1 MQKLGLADL
10 RAESEQNAV
19 GLNEAVVQVLMI
31 RRSFQTWRQV
41 LLDDSRG
48 SLCLGLLLLVEGR
61 TEEPKDQEKERP
73 RAKAKEGDSTSSL
86 AVHLSTPGKTPLWI
100 RQLYLDVIRIETGQE
115 PVREVV
121 LELLEVRHRFRK
133 KRSTQCS
140 ERAPVEARL
149 GGALRAMFQSLCILR
164 DASRKELGRL
174 GPILPGLCLDNAKCL
189 DLGRSRTTRDL
200 RDPVRFPL
208 NLLVASLSEQPTG
221 TVVEDQDRGPPM
233 MASLSEQSS
242 VGT

>member
-31 RRSFQTWRQV
+31 RRSFRGFRRQV
-41 LLDDSRG
+41 PLDDSRG

-61 TEEPKDQEKERP
+61 TEEPKDQEKGRP
-73 RAKAKEGDSTSSL
+73 RAKAKEGDSTVTL
-86 AVHLSTPGKTPLWI
+86 AVHLSMPGKTPLWI
-100 RQLYLDVIRIETGQE
+100 RQLYLGVIRIETGQE

-174 GPILPGLCLDNAKCL
+174 GPILPGLCLNNAKCL
-189 DLGRSRTTRDL
+189 DLGRSRTMRDL
-200 RDPVRFPL
+200 RTLSSQDPVRFPL
-208 NLLVASLSEQPTG
+208 NQLVASLRELLTG
-221 TVVEDQDRGPPM
+221 TVVEDRIR
-233 MASLSEQSS
+233 
-242 VGT
+242 V